1 MAYMAKQFLKRSMRL
16 PGNTPIQALVT
27 DNRDV
32 DNLEFIMTLKRVD
45 VHYECESCGNNQVLK
60 GTDSVF
66 LCENCY
72 EGESI
77 VKTLIEGYRYQEVE
91 FNQAE
96 AESLLEGLLFKIA
109 KNINPETK
117 VKLMGLLSASKET

>member
-1 MAYMAKQFLKRSMRL
+1 MAYMAKQFLKRNIWRL
-16 PGNTPIQALVT
+16 PGNTPVQVVVT
-27 DNRDV
+27 DNRNQTY
-32 DNLEFIMTLKRVD
+32 NLGDDSEFIMTLERVD
-45 VHYECESCGNNQVLK
+45 VNYYQQV
-60 GTDSVF
+60 D
-66 LCENCY
+66 
-72 EGESI
+72 
-77 VKTLIEGYRYQEVE
+77 

>member
-16 PGNTPIQALVT
+16 PGNTPVQVVVT
-27 DNRDV
+27 DNRDI
-32 DNLEFIMTLKRVD
+32 DNLEFIMTLNRVD
-45 VHYECESCGNNQVLK
+45 VKY
-60 GTDSVF
+60 F
-66 LCENCY
+66 
-72 EGESI
+72 
-77 VKTLIEGYRYQEVE
+77 QEVE